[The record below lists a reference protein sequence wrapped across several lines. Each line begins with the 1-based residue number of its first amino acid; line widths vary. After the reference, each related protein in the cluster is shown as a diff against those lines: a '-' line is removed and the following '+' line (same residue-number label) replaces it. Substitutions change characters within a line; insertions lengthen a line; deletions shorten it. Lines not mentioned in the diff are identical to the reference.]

1 MSLRQV
7 YFATLDLMLHS
18 EYQPGKGDS
27 VFRSAVV
34 QRVIDENTVM
44 PPLPED
50 RFLNGFQ
57 HIFAGGY
64 SAGDSPVSHHCLESR
79 HSDTLEWGL
88 KHLDAP
94 HLLFSCLLC
103 SNEASSLCYAS

>member
-1 MSLRQV
+1 MLFRSGSQSLRQV
-7 YFATLDLMLHS
+7 YFATLDLALHS

-27 VFRSAVV
+27 VFKSDIVE
-34 QRVIDENTVM
+34 RVIKENTVI

-64 SAGDSPVSHHCLESR
+64 SAGVLSR
-79 HSDTLEWGL
+79 TEL
-88 KHLDAP
+88 
-94 HLLFSCLLC
+94 
-103 SNEASSLCYAS
+103 NSSICKSFNFWIREL

>member
-1 MSLRQV
+1 MLKILFTCRSGSMSLRQV

-18 EYQPGKGDS
+18 QYQPGKGGS
-27 VFRSAVV
+27 VFRSEVV
-34 QRVIDENTVM
+34 QRVIEENTVM

-64 SAGDSPVSHHCLESR
+64 SAGDLPVS
-79 HSDTLEWGL
+79 
-88 KHLDAP
+88 
-94 HLLFSCLLC
+94 C
-103 SNEASSLCYAS
+103 SSMTIGSHASKVCGWKNKKRLVLV